1 MASTEFV
8 KPGATSV
15 SGNPMPG
22 KRMYHCFVK
31 YDDDHAM
38 IGNYIFE
45 AARPHFLA
53 SIDSFSVGG
62 HSDAYSYY
70 DRFTTETFVY
80 TISTQ
85 TWSSGPATDIGRTY
99 HACGAGVDISTGL
112 QSKLRGR
119 NLTLKCGLLTGNKYI
134 LATGG
139 YTHPW
144 TMAGVTTSIWI
155 EGQNSFVPSV
165 NVPIDIVK
173 HEIVSSP
180 DGKSLF
186 LLGGKIRTQTNVQGP
201 QPNIFK

>member
-1 MASTEFV
+1 MVAGGYNSQNNKGMASTEFV

-31 YDDDHAM
+31 YDDDNAM
-38 IGNYIFE
+38 IGNNIFE
-45 AARPHFLA
+45 AARPHFLT

-119 NLTLKCGLLTGNKYI
+119 NLTLKCGLFEE
-134 LATGG
+134 
-139 YTHPW
+139 
-144 TMAGVTTSIWI
+144 TSI
-155 EGQNSFVPSV
+155 
-165 NVPIDIVK
+165 
-173 HEIVSSP
+173 
-180 DGKSLF
+180 SL
-186 LLGGKIRTQTNVQGP
+186 LLEVTLILGRWLA
-201 QPNIFK
+201 